1 MPVYNGQEFLR
12 DSISS
17 ILEQTYTDFELIISD
32 NASTDETAKICREFA
47 ARDPRVRYHRNSENV
62 GASDNYNA
70 VFRQARGAYFK
81 WASGNDLCERTFLE
95 KCVAALDR
103 RPDAVLAY
111 PRTRLIYGGS
121 TPAEDYMDNLRL
133 DQDNACDRFKALFK
147 HVRLNNVMNGLIRSH
162 VLRQTPLIKPY
173 FSSDTV
179 LMAEAV
185 LYGKFIEVPEY
196 LFYRRMDSKAATA
209 MKSED
214 EVLEHY
220 DPKKRKPM
228 LFQNWKH
235 SAGAWGAVWRAPL
248 PVAEKFCL
256 YSYVLRRDIWDRN
269 ELARDVREALRHVF
283 GRHRSAS

>member
-12 DSISS
+12 DSIRS

-47 ARDPRVRYHRNSENV
+47 ARDPRIRYYRNPENI

-70 VFRQARGAYFK
+70 VYRHARGVYFK

-95 KCVAALDR
+95 KCVAVLDR
-103 RPDAVLAY
+103 RPDAVLAC
-111 PRTRLIYGGS
+111 PRVRLMHGEPAS
-121 TPAEDYMDNLRL
+121 AEDYIDNLNL
-133 DQDNACDRFKALFK
+133 EQESACERFKDFFK
-147 HVRLNNVMNGLIRSH
+147 RVRLNNIMNGLIRTQA
-162 VLRQTPLIKPY
+162 LRHTPLIKPY
-173 FSSDTV
+173 YSSDTV

-185 LYGKFIEVPEY
+185 LRGKFIEVPEY

-209 MKSED
+209 LKSED

-220 DPKKRKPM
+220 DPGKRKPM

-235 SAGAWGAVWRAPL
+235 SAGTWGAVWRAPL
-248 PVAEKFCL
+248 PLAEKLCL
-256 YSYVLRRDIWDRN
+256 YLYVLRRDIWDRN
-269 ELARDVREALRHVF
+269 HLAGDIREAMRHVF
-283 GRHRSAS
+283 GRRRPAG